1 MLQILCQPKSTWLG
15 WYEEKLGGY
24 RQTCLWWSQLVWILV
39 WVFIITDDLQTLQLP
54 YHRYLSVERL
64 KVDLTSIVDFY
75 ISQADRLVDLG
86 STQSNKSVN
95 NTVASK
101 TPKSTFYSGSE
112 GNDFRVAAAVAQK
125 NLGHQYVLQIK

>member
-75 ISQADRLVDLG
+75 ISQADRLVDFG
-86 STQSNKSVN
+86 STQPNKSVN